1 MSAEKT
7 LHPQF
12 MVPEK
17 LFLLPLFKKLRISLL
32 LLLFASS
39 IPACSNKPS
48 NEDDQRPFIVTTTNF
63 IRDAVEIIGDDK
75 IRVISLM
82 GPGVDPHL
90 YRATPGDFQ
99 YMERSDL
106 IFYNGLFLEG
116 RLSEILDRMGDKSR
130 AVTGSIPPGKLISA
144 SNYGGTYDP
153 HVWFDIELWMH
164 AISDITEALSEMLP
178 DNRDEF
184 RERKQHYFQELR
196 DLHRYTLERIQ
207 SIPENRRVLIT
218 AHDAFQYFSRAYGM
232 EVRGLQGLSTAAE
245 FGIQD
250 VTNLVSFIME
260 RQIPAIFVETGVST
274 RAIESVITGVRQRG
288 YQVKNGGTLFSDSMG
303 ADGTPEGTYTGMF
316 RHNVDTIVNALT
328 DQNGI

>member
-1 MSAEKT
+1 MSAKIKYS
-7 LHPQF
+7 LHHP
-12 MVPEK
+12 VPGK
-17 LFLLPLFKKLRISLL
+17 PLFFHLFKIFHASFLL
-32 LLLFASS
+32 LLIASS
-39 IPACSNKPS
+39 IPACSDEPENR
-48 NEDDQRPFIVTTTNF
+48 DDPRPFIVTTTNF

-75 IRVISLM
+75 VRVISLM

-130 AVTGSIPPGKLISA
+130 AVTGSIPTGKLISA

-164 AISDITEALSEMLP
+164 AISDITEVLSEMLP

-196 DLHRYTLERIQ
+196 DLHRYTLERIR
-207 SIPENRRVLIT
+207 SIPEKRRVLIT
-218 AHDAFQYFSRAYGM
+218 AHDAFQYFSRAYGI
-232 EVRGLQGLSTAAE
+232 EVRGLQGLSTATE

-250 VTNLVSFIME
+250 VTNLVSFIID

-328 DQNGI
+328 DQN